1 MRLDNYL
8 VEFIEYLLLVL
19 WVFADGKDQVLGR
32 HAARLRTSEEESQNF
47 VNNAHFTILKVL
59 IDKQNGEEVTG
70 FGEVRVP
77 LELLLALV
85 DDSLA
90 EAAQSYGVAQL
101 VALERRD
108 VVAGKHWEKHN
119 MRHSHAIDEV

>member
-1 MRLDNYL
+1 MRLDDHL
-8 VEFIEYLLLVL
+8 VELSEYLLLVL
-19 WVFADGKDQVLGR
+19 WVFADSKDQVLGR
-32 HAARLRTSEEESQNF
+32 HAARLRTSEEESEDF
-47 VNNAHFTILKVL
+47 VDYAHFTILEVV
-59 IDKQNGEEVTG
+59 IDEQDGEKVTG
-70 FGEVRVP
+70 FGELRVP
-77 LELLLALV
+77 LQLLLALV

-119 MRHSHAIDEV
+119 VRHSHAIDEV